1 MLKSFY
7 KINAVLFICLLLAE
21 NCNSY
26 DWEKGL
32 NSDKNVYLQNK
43 EFTTNLDDLLNYN
56 KNSDFSENNEKFEDL
71 LTSIG
76 FENEEEF
83 DINFDPWGDL
93 NVDKNLHSDLPKGKN
108 DNIQRGNGVKGD
120 ENENEDCYD
129 VTQETPGDRIL
140 TIVHE
145 KPKVDRTQ
153 LRGNIFF
160 RLRGNMA
167 RMNNRYGEISFN
179 LGGYREP
186 EPELTIKVNYR
197 SLFKWYEE
205 KFENKEKLFRYLKA
219 QNQMELYKKYTT
231 PCN

>member
-93 NVDKNLHSDLPKGKN
+93 NVDKNLHNDQQIEKN
-108 DNIQRGNGVKGD
+108 DNIQRSNGIKVD
-120 ENENEDCYD
+120 ENENKDCYD
-129 VTQETPGDRIL
+129 VTEETPGGQIF
-140 TIVHE
+140 TIVYE
-145 KPKVDRTQ
+145 KPKVDRTEF
-153 LRGNIFF
+153 RGNNLFS
-160 RLRGNMA
+160 NKVKPA
-167 RMNNRYGEISFN
+167 RMKNRYGEIYSS
-179 LGGYREP
+179 LGEYREP
-186 EPELTIKVNYR
+186 EPEPTIKVNYR
-197 SLFKWYEE
+197 LLFKWYE
-205 KFENKEKLFRYLKA
+205 KIFESKEKLFRYLKA
-219 QNQMELYKKYTT
+219 QNQVELYKKYTT